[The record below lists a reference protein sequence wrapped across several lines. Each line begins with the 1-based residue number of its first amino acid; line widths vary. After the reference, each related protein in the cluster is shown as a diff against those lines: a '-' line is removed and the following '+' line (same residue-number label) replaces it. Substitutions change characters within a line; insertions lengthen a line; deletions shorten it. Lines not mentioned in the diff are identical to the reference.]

1 MKRNAAFFYMVW
13 KRFENSPRAIA
24 TYLLTLLTISIGL
37 GSHLCSMVLAAS
49 PNGTIQSDKDKF
61 GQLPPNISVELI
73 QNLQFKVQSSK
84 FKIQNRID
92 SSLKQSKPNM
102 QLVNANLQFGLKL
115 FSNISKS
122 NGDSNVFVSPTSIAI
137 ALSMLYNGASGTTQQ
152 EMTAA
157 MSLSGLDIKTLNE
170 ANQSLRETLKNPDP
184 NISVAIANSLWSR
197 EGFSFRHQFLRVTRQ
212 FYDAQV
218 TSLDFASPDAVG
230 IVNQWVDE
238 NTQGKITR
246 IIDRLDP
253 NDVLFLINA
262 IYFKGS
268 WTNQFDTKLTAQQ
281 PFYLTNGTSKQH
293 PLMSRQGKYRY
304 YENQQFQ
311 AVRLPYGRNQLSMYV
326 FLPKKDSNLN
336 SFIGQLSPQN
346 WNQWL
351 SQFKERQGLV
361 KIPRFKIQ
369 YEIELKNALAALG
382 MKTMFDEA
390 KADFTDLTSE
400 KVKVDSVK
408 HKTFVEVNEEGTE
421 AAGVTSIGIQVT
433 SVAPTTAPFTM
444 IVDRPFLCAIRDDR
458 TGTILF
464 MGKIVNP

>member
-1 MKRNAAFFYMVW
+1 MKRNAAFFYLLV
-13 KRFENSPRAIA
+13 KCFGNSSTAIA
-24 TYLLTLLTISIGL
+24 TLLTLLTISIGL
-37 GSHLCSMVLAAS
+37 GSQLCSMVWAAS
-49 PNGTIQSDKDKF
+49 PDSIMQSD
-61 GQLPPNISVELI
+61 
-73 QNLQFKVQSSK
+73 
-84 FKIQNRID
+84 
-92 SSLKQSKPNM
+92 SLKQAKPNM
-102 QLVNANLQFGLKL
+102 ELVNANLQFGLKL
-115 FSNISKS
+115 FSNIAKS

-137 ALSMLYNGASGTTQQ
+137 ALSMLYNGASGTTKQ
-152 EMTAA
+152 EMTSA

-170 ANQSLRETLKNPDP
+170 ANQSLRESLQNPDP
-184 NISVAIANSLWSR
+184 NISIAIANSLWSR

-218 TSLDFASPDAVG
+218 TSLDFASSDAVE

-238 NTQGKITR
+238 HTQGKITR
-246 IIDRLDP
+246 IVERFDP
-253 NDVLFLINA
+253 NDVLLLINA
-262 IYFKGS
+262 IHFKGS
-268 WTNQFDTKLTAQQ
+268 WTEPFDEKLTTQQ

-293 PLMSRQGKYRY
+293 PLMSRQGSYRY

-311 AVRLPYGRNQLSMYV
+311 AVRLPYGKNQVSMYI
-326 FLPKKDSNLN
+326 FLPRKDSNLN
-336 SFIGQLSPQN
+336 SFLGQLNSQN

-351 SQFKERQGLV
+351 SQFKERKGLV
-361 KIPRFKIQ
+361 KIPRFQLQ
-369 YEIELKNALAALG
+369 YEIELQNALAALG
-382 MKTMFDEA
+382 MKAMFNEA
-390 KADFTDLTSE
+390 QADFTNLTSE

-433 SVAPTTAPFTM
+433 SAPSPTESFTM